1 MKILFL
7 DIDGVI
13 NSDEY
18 ANEYHKYKLGLQ
30 GYHIWVDPKAVE
42 RVRRLCEETGAK
54 IILSSSW
61 RSYRLDV
68 TLEDLK
74 RYDGL
79 EPLLPYL
86 VGVTPAYMSRCR
98 GREIDNLFEEWSHH
112 IEMGLIDKQYEN
124 EPIER
129 YAIVDDD
136 NDMLE
141 KQLDHFVQTD
151 WKYGITDDDVN
162 KLKTILS

>member
-18 ANEYHKYKLGLQ
+18 ADEYHKYKLGLQ

-61 RSYRLDV
+61 RRHRLDV

-74 RYDGL
+74 QYSGM
-79 EPLLPYL
+79 EPLLPYMI
-86 VGVTPAYMSRCR
+86 GVTPGYIRRNR
-98 GREIDNLFEEWSHH
+98 GQEIDDTFKEWNHH
-112 IEMGLIDKQYEN
+112 IKMGRIDKQYEN
-124 EPIER
+124 EPVER

-136 NDMLE
+136 NDMLD

-151 WKYGITDDDVN
+151 WKYGITDEDVD
-162 KLKTILS
+162 KLKEILA